1 MSDLGQQLRRE
12 WQLLLTDSW
21 LLSLVSWVPLLL
33 FIMIWWI
40 FSAGL
45 PRNLTIGVV
54 DLDNSRL
61 SRTLIRQYDSHPSLR
76 VSNQY
81 KDVAEGSA
89 AMRSVDIIALVV
101 IPTELEK
108 RIVINN
114 PPTITVFYNSQF
126 LLTGNLVA
134 SAIRQAHGTF
144 DAKLNIVKSLINGKV
159 GYQAI
164 ATANP
169 FSTQITPLFNSNTNY
184 TKFLLSAIAPAVWQI
199 LIVLVC
205 VMALSRET
213 RLQGVASWLE
223 NKPLTM
229 IIGKL
234 LPYTLILWIQ
244 GVIFL
249 CLMFCVLQWPMNGS
263 WAIVLFGQLLMVL
276 ASQAVALLLFLLIQ
290 DPARTL
296 SLAAAYTAP
305 SFAFLGV
312 TFPASDMNIPAK
324 IWRDLI
330 PVSHYIEIQINQT
343 NHGASLANAMPQMGA
358 LMLFILAFLIA
369 YKIALHTR
377 KGLVIK

>member
-1 MSDLGQQLRRE
+1 
-12 WQLLLTDSW
+12 
-21 LLSLVSWVPLLL
+21 
-33 FIMIWWI
+33 
-40 FSAGL
+40 
-45 PRNLTIGVV
+45 
-54 DLDNSRL
+54 
-61 SRTLIRQYDSHPSLR
+61 
-76 VSNQY
+76 
-81 KDVAEGSA
+81 
-89 AMRSVDIIALVV
+89 
-101 IPTELEK
+101 
-108 RIVINN
+108 
-114 PPTITVFYNSQF
+114 
-126 LLTGNLVA
+126 
-134 SAIRQAHGTF
+134 
-144 DAKLNIVKSLINGKV
+144 
-159 GYQAI
+159 
-164 ATANP
+164 
-169 FSTQITPLFNSNTNY
+169 
-184 TKFLLSAIAPAVWQI
+184 
-199 LIVLVC
+199 
-205 VMALSRET
+205 MALSRET